1 MALAVVDLI
10 RTKLTLNETEKRRVY
25 TLGGRRAREW
35 HIGDDRDSTG
45 RTASR
50 LPCGAR
56 TVWEVPHWLN
66 FVSVHSLKCW
76 IADQTVTGE
85 RSPDGVKR

>member
-10 RTKLTLNETEKRRVY
+10 RTKLTLNETEKGPCIR
-25 TLGGRRAREW
+25 TLEGRRARERR
-35 HIGDDRDSTG
+35 IGDDRDSTG

-66 FVSVHSLKCW
+66 FVSVHSFEML
-76 IADQTVTGE
+76 DN
-85 RSPDGVKR
+85 